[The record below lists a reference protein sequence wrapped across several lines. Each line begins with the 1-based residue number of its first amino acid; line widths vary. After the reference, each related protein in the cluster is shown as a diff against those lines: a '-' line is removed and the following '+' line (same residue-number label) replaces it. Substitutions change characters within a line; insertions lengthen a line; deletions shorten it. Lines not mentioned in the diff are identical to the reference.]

1 MILTFLT
8 STQYLEK
15 YQYSTPF
22 LARRMGENKFKA
34 CVMCVKSNSTLVN
47 LLFDMV
53 GLSRHYSR
61 SCVNRR
67 KRMQLQLKYWYCK
80 KVNKYLCIDMSILLA
95 TLNIKV
101 CVIERD
107 NSWEAWKRIRER
119 RLCKRHI
126 EWIRDWWWVSCFF
139 FCVCMC
145 YEVKHDLVNVWY
157 INPNSGTIKF
167 FHSEL
172 EPNDKCTF
180 NLFWLFFYFVVG
192 LSRLVLW

>member
-1 MILTFLT
+1 MLTFLT

-15 YQYSTPF
+15 YQYSTLF
-22 LARRMGENKFKA
+22 LARRMGENTFKA

-53 GLSRHYSR
+53 GISRHYSR

-67 KRMQLQLKYWYCK
+67 KRMHLQLKYWYCK
-80 KVNKYLCIDMSILLA
+80 KLNKYLCIDMSILLA

-167 FHSEL
+167 FQS
-172 EPNDKCTF
+172 
-180 NLFWLFFYFVVG
+180 
-192 LSRLVLW
+192 